1 MAACS
6 GRDDIT
12 SSVRCGIPYLLLFV
26 MIVIVVVV
34 GEKFK
39 PLRCGFCSF

>member
-1 MAACS
+1 MAACVLALM
-6 GRDDIT
+6 IQH
-12 SSVRCGIPYLLLFV
+12 LLFDAEYLTFA
-26 MIVIVVVV
+26 VVV